1 MNRATW
7 GWGPS
12 DYDENLTGLGPVG
25 EGMRVAACWSCEA
38 RVATLTRGEYR
49 TTPGFRNRATRHPGA
64 DLPWYG
70 PSPKA
75 EARAVG
81 RHPHVRPPSLVL
93 VNIGQRSMPG
103 GSSGHLPYARFLGSW
118 GLTVRPPVVVTCSCG
133 ADNLVSKNP
142 DIDT

>member
-12 DYDENLTGLGPVG
+12 DYDKNLTGFGPVG
-25 EGMRVAACWSCEA
+25 EGVRAAVCWSCEA

-75 EARAVG
+75 LARAVG
-81 RHPHVRPPSLVL
+81 RHPREPAPSYV
-93 VNIGQRSMPG
+93 VVIIGQRSMPAN
-103 GSSGHLPYARFLGSW
+103 SSERFPYVRFLGS
-118 GLTVRPPVVVTCSCG
+118 GLTMRPPV
-133 ADNLVSKNP
+133 DNLVDVPGPSEYP
-142 DIDT
+142 SD